1 MSDDVVAAVRP
12 EGLPMEIPFTIFI
25 NR

>member
-1 MSDDVVAAVRP
+1 MSDDVVAALPP
-12 EGLPMEIPFTIFI
+12 EGLRMEIPFTIFV